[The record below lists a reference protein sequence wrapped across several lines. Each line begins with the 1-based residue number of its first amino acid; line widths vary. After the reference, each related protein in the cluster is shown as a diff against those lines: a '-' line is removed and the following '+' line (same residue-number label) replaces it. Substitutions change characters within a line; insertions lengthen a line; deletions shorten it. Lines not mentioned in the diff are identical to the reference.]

1 MSPDK
6 ILRCEVPQVPGA
18 IGVKE
23 GRMDRKSHK
32 FLQLECSTAFMIII
46 YHDFIITESSHCG
59 LLY

>member
-6 ILRCEVPQVPGA
+6 ILGCEVPQVPGA

-32 FLQLECSTAFMIII
+32 FLQLECSTAFMITI
-46 YHDFIITESSHCG
+46 YHDFVITESSHC
-59 LLY
+59 